1 MNGLTNKETMTS
13 LDIAEVTG
21 MRHADVMRS
30 ILNMEEAWAK
40 VSERSFALSLYKL
53 KKHDVLTMIEKGMED
68 SV

>member
-1 MNGLTNKETMTS
+1 MTS

-30 ILNMEEAWAK
+30 IRNMEEAWVK
-40 VSERSFALSLYKL
+40 VSERSFALSSYKQAQS
-53 KKHDVLTMIEKGMED
+53 KGRED

>member
-1 MNGLTNKETMTS
+1 MNGLTKKETMTS

-30 ILNMEEAWAK
+30 IRNMEEALVK
-40 VSERSFALSLYKL
+40 VSERSFALSSYK
-53 KKHDVLTMIEKGMED
+53 HAQQKGRED